1 VWWERFRNMLRSP
14 DSPVLGRKPMAEDFT
29 PRAVHRAVLQ
39 ETLQHPATILPGALA
54 TVTALWSAAIDLSP
68 ASLIAMLGLGFVSAA
83 AWVVNYVGRGE
94 TFTEQHL
101 QRLRMLRADY
111 ERREVEALVLD
122 CERAG
127 FREGAKEARELT
139 DVYQK
144 LYRFLLQQQDD
155 RADVRRE
162 RFRVLAEDTY
172 RHGVSLLGKGLT
184 LFQALGNIDVETLQ
198 HERDSWIKQQ
208 QRQGASESLERN
220 VVAHTKR
227 LERYHERVEELHTLV
242 AHLNELETALE
253 TAYLEVI
260 DLVGPE
266 ATVNMLE
273 SGAASRLETAI
284 TAAHRVEKRLRGL
297 DEADMDDDEVYR
309 AAGEQPDNKRVRR

>member
-1 VWWERFRNMLRSP
+1 
-14 DSPVLGRKPMAEDFT
+14 MAEDFT
-29 PRAVHRAVLQ
+29 PRSVHRAVLQ

-54 TVTALWSAAIDLSP
+54 TVAALWSVAIDLSP
-68 ASLIAMLGLGFVSAA
+68 ASLIAMLGLSFVSAA

-94 TFTEQHL
+94 TFTEQYL
-101 QRLRMLRADY
+101 QRLRTLRADY
-111 ERREVEALVLD
+111 ERREVETLVLD
-122 CERAG
+122 CEGAG

-139 DVYQK
+139 AAYQQ
-144 LYRFLLQQQDD
+144 LHRFLLEQQDG
-155 RADVRRE
+155 RADVSRE

-172 RHGVSLLGKGLT
+172 RQGVSLLGKGLT
-184 LFQALGNIDVETLQ
+184 LFQALQHIDVETLQ
-198 HERDSWIKQQ
+198 RERDSWVKQQ

-220 VVAHTKR
+220 VMAHTKR
-227 LERYHERVEELHTLV
+227 LERYHERVEELDALV

-266 ATVNMLE
+266 ATGNMLE

-284 TAAHRVEKRLRGL
+284 AAAHRVEKRLRGL
-297 DEADMDDDEVYR
+297 DDADMDKDEVYR
-309 AAGEQPDNKRVRR
+309 TAGEQPDNEKVRR

>member
-1 VWWERFRNMLRSP
+1 
-14 DSPVLGRKPMAEDFT
+14 MAEDFT

-39 ETLQHPATILPGALA
+39 ETLQHPTTILPGALA
-54 TVTALWSAAIDLSP
+54 TVAALWSAAIDLSP
-68 ASLIAMLGLGFVSAA
+68 ASLIAMLGLSFVSAA

-101 QRLRMLRADY
+101 QRLRTLRADY

-139 DVYQK
+139 AVYQK
-144 LYRFLLQQQDD
+144 LYLFLLQQQDD
-155 RADVRRE
+155 RADVSRE

-184 LFQALGNIDVETLQ
+184 LFQALRNIDVETLQ
-198 HERDSWIKQQ
+198 RERDSWIKQQ
-208 QRQGASESLERN
+208 QQGASESLERN

-227 LERYHERVEELHTLV
+227 LERYHGRVEELHTLV

-284 TAAHRVEKRLRGL
+284 AAAHRVEKRLRGL
-297 DEADMDDDEVYR
+297 DDADMEDDEVYR
-309 AAGEQPDNKRVRR
+309 TAGEQLDNKRVRR